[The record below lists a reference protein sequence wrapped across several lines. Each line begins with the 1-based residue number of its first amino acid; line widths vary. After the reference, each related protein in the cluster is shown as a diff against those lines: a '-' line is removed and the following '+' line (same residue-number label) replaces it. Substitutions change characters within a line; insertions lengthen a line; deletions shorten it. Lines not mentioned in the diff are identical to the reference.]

1 MKTITL
7 ERYVANRA
15 NTRFVT
21 FFLLN
26 ARLLLSIRLK
36 FISSMVLTDG
46 YVEEQ
51 KKEFQVGKRASER
64 VGLLFTNIVVII
76 QKQLRSKRRVSKEQ
90 QLNG

>member
-21 FFLLN
+21 FFLPN
-26 ARLLLSIRLK
+26 VRLLLSSRLK

-51 KKEFQVGKRASER
+51 KK
-64 VGLLFTNIVVII
+64 VVSGG
-76 QKQLRSKRRVSKEQ
+76 QKSF
-90 QLNG
+90 